1 MDNVMNA
8 KKETFVKYNLSILF
22 LGIICIVIIFKYFTN
37 STVLQSGSPNFQTR
51 GNWMRYL
58 TYLRKNA
65 LMTND

>member
-1 MDNVMNA
+1 MNA

-51 GNWMRYL
+51 GN
-58 TYLRKNA
+58 
-65 LMTND
+65 